1 MADINPETLA
11 KLKTM
16 ARIAAD
22 HAYAPYSRF
31 PVGAAIYTE
40 SGFTFVGC
48 NVENAAYPLGMC
60 AERNAIG
67 QMIAGGQEKI
77 AAIVVYT
84 PTATPTTPCGG
95 CRQVINEFGPNAQV
109 YSFCA
114 SDAVLH
120 TSLPELLPNAFGP
133 HNLR

>member
-1 MADINPETLA
+1 MTDITPEILT

-16 ARIAAD
+16 ASIAAD

-109 YSFCA
+109 YCFCA

-120 TSLPELLPNAFGP
+120 TSLPELLPNDFSP